1 MLLSLRTT
9 KSTVRGK
16 LFSSETAVSCSMCK
30 KLCPLACSILSPGC
44 RAEAAGPSCC
54 THVGGFEGVPLAADA
69 TRDTE
74 TETRVLLYS
83 HAQLL
88 LKTIRALLAFSL
100 QQAAS
105 ALRPWVGVG
114 GHNDLVAMAHALVDM
129 VLRIGSGLMGGVRG
143 MGVVLGLVSG
153 LGQGH
158 RQATAGVGLSRGLRH
173 VALIL
178 SRPPRR
184 NH

>member
-1 MLLSLRTT
+1 MNRQTD
-9 KSTVRGK
+9 R
-16 LFSSETAVSCSMCK
+16 
-30 KLCPLACSILSPGC
+30 
-44 RAEAAGPSCC
+44 
-54 THVGGFEGVPLAADA
+54 
-69 TRDTE
+69 
-74 TETRVLLYS
+74 Y
-83 HAQLL
+83 LL

-153 LGQGH
+153 LGQSH
-158 RQATAGVGLSRGLRH
+158 RQTTAGVGLSRGCMEKNRL
-173 VALIL
+173 VASNSKTKLL
-178 SRPPRR
+178 K
-184 NH
+184 